1 VRSEAL
7 ERSLRAALAEAASA
21 AARSGRPRW
30 AVLRA
35 RVAPRDVLEIFARA
49 DGEERFYWERP
60 DEGWSLA
67 ALGVAQ
73 TVEASG
79 AARFGAATRASREIF
94 SAVHLAGEP
103 GPPRT
108 GALLVGGFAFSEVPG
123 ASSAWRGFPPCRLT
137 LPERLFARRGDR
149 MWCTTVRRIDP
160 GADVERE
167 SEAVLA
173 GAALAGTGERS
184 EPPCRTRPTPERCAE
199 VDEMAAPVYV
209 ASADRSHAE
218 YRARVDAALRDIA
231 TGDLE
236 KVVVARSVD
245 LRHNAP
251 LDPVALL
258 DELRALYPTCTS
270 FAVGRPGGVF
280 LGATPEHLVRLAST
294 RVETAAV
301 AGSAPRGRNPED
313 DARLG
318 RELCESKK
326 EQAEHA
332 VVVRALREALA
343 DCCEDLDAPEA
354 PRLKRLG
361 EIQHLETP
369 ITGTLRN
376 GQSILELVERL
387 HPTPAVG
394 GAPRAAALAW
404 IARNEG
410 LDRGWY
416 AGPIGFVDADGGGDF
431 CVALRS
437 ALLRGDE
444 ARLFAGAGI
453 VDGSIPEAELQET
466 RLKLRAMLAP
476 LLEI

>member
-1 VRSEAL
+1 MTAEAL
-7 ERSLRAALAEAASA
+7 LRCLRGTVADAVSA
-21 AARSGRPRW
+21 ATRSGRPRW
-30 AVLRA
+30 AALRA
-35 RVAPRDVLEIFARA
+35 RVAPRDALEIFDGA
-49 DGEERFYWERP
+49 GEEDRFYWERP

-67 ALGVAQ
+67 TLGAAQ
-73 TVEASG
+73 IVETSG
-79 AARFGAATRASREIF
+79 AGRFRSATRASREIF
-94 SAVHLAGEP
+94 SAIHLAGDA
-103 GPPRT
+103 GPRRS
-108 GALLVGGFAFSEVPG
+108 GALLVGGFAFSETPG
-123 ASSAWRGFPPCRLT
+123 ASRVWQGFPPCRFA
-137 LPERLFARRGDR
+137 LPELLFAREGDR
-149 MWCTTVRRIDP
+149 MWCTVVRRIDP

-167 SEAVLA
+167 SRAMLA
-173 GAALAGTGERS
+173 RMRERS
-184 EPPCRTRPTPERCAE
+184 DEPYRTLSAAERCAP
-199 VDEMAAPVYV
+199 APTGDIEAPSYV

-231 TGDLE
+231 AGDLE
-236 KVVVARSVD
+236 KVVLARSID
-245 LRHNAP
+245 LRHNAL
-251 LDPVALL
+251 LDPGALL
-258 DELRALYPTCTS
+258 DDLRAIYPTCTS
-270 FAVGRPGGVF
+270 FAVGRPDGVF
-280 LGATPEHLVRLAST
+280 LGATPEHLVRLENT

-332 VVVRALREALA
+332 VVVRALREALS
-343 DCCEDLDAPEA
+343 DCCEDLDVPEA
-354 PRLKRLG
+354 PRLQRLG

-404 IARNEG
+404 IARHED

-416 AGPIGFVDADGGGDF
+416 AGPVGFVDADGGGDF

-453 VDGSIPEAELQET
+453 VDGSIPDAELQET

-476 LLEI
+476 LLEV